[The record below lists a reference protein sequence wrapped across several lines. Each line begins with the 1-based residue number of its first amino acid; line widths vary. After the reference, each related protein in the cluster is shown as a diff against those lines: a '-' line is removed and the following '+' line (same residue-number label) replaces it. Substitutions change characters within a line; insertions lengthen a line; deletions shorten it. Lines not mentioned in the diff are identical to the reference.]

1 MRALLARPPVRA
13 EAGEVEPAQRPP
25 HVLLAAPLAQG
36 AEPLVV
42 VRAGREPR
50 RGVDVQVVAVVAAD
64 AIAAAVVIRALRP
77 RAYVVFVQVVAL
89 VALFAET
96 FEPVLADEVV
106 VVLVAVAVGT
116 LVPQRTES
124 LAVGLTDWSVGVE
137 AEAVFASQE
146 VGEGEFVGWKLSE
159 LGGALMVEVH
169 GRSTALVDCG
179 GHGV

>member
-64 AIAAAVVIRALRP
+64 AVAAAVVIRALRP

-106 VVLVAVAVGT
+106 VVLVAVAVRT
-116 LVPQRTES
+116 LVP
-124 LAVGLTDWSVGVE
+124 
-137 AEAVFASQE
+137 
-146 VGEGEFVGWKLSE
+146 
-159 LGGALMVEVH
+159 
-169 GRSTALVDCG
+169 
-179 GHGV
+179 